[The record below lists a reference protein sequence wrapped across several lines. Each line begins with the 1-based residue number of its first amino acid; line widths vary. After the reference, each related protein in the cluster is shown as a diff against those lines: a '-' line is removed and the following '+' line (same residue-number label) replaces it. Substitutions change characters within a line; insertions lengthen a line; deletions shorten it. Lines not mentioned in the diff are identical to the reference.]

1 MLNAF
6 TKTRLLGQAVLAV
19 SAFLVAGP
27 MAPAHASSA
36 PLYNELPETIKKAG
50 KIHVAADKLP
60 PYRISSEDGR
70 KVEGLEVELIQ
81 ALEKQL
87 GIPFE
92 TSIVA
97 NGPAIFTGIDT
108 GRYDISFGPA
118 LATAEREKR
127 YDIIPWL
134 LSKPA
139 FVLPAQH
146 GLKTKSLMDLCG
158 RRISVMTGSAAI
170 REIEIM
176 DGLCEKAGQ
185 KKVQQVV
192 MPDQNATLLAAQSG
206 RADAFSMQYAAAL
219 YLLKTRPG
227 EYTVQTDE
235 SNSLTTLRLGMIL
248 KSGSALSPVMQKAM
262 QNLLD
267 NGEYKRILQNWGL
280 DPASID
286 TIQLNPNSQKR

>member
-1 MLNAF
+1 ML
-6 TKTRLLGQAVLAV
+6 RAVLKNRLQMLAALTA
-19 SAFLVAGP
+19 SALLASAQL
-27 MAPAHASSA
+27 APAHASSA
-36 PLYNELPETIKKAG
+36 PLYNELPESIKKAG
-50 KIHVAADKLP
+50 RIHVAADKLP
-60 PYRISSEDGR
+60 PYRITSEDGR
-70 KVEGLEVELIQ
+70 KMEGLEVELTQ

-87 GIPFE
+87 GVPFE
-92 TSIVA
+92 TTVVA

>member
-1 MLNAF
+1 M
-6 TKTRLLGQAVLAV
+6 
-19 SAFLVAGP
+19 
-27 MAPAHASSA
+27 
-36 PLYNELPETIKKAG
+36 
-50 KIHVAADKLP
+50 
-60 PYRISSEDGR
+60 
-70 KVEGLEVELIQ
+70 ELIQ